1 MQYTLHDLTEH
12 ISRVIALNFVDPL
25 WVTAETA
32 QVSTSRGHT
41 YIDLIG
47 RDGEQIVAQVQGILW
62 YSNRRQLARRLGEG
76 SLQALLQ
83 QGRELRLQVTVDYH
97 ERYGLKL
104 TVVDLDPEF
113 TIGQLALAR
122 ERTIATLREAELLD
136 RNARH
141 LLPPVLQR
149 TAVISSETAAGLQ
162 DFKAQ
167 LAHNGHGYRYE
178 QVLYEAPMQGEAAP
192 KAIVKQLRK
201 IAKLPGRYD
210 AVAIMR
216 GGGAKLDLV
225 AFDDLALNKQIATMP
240 LPVLVGI
247 GHETDE
253 TVIDLTAH
261 TALKTPTALADFLIR
276 HNEAYEAELLYAGG
290 RLQQL
295 ARSYQQYTRQQL
307 DHATAQLRWQVSLH
321 LREAE
326 YSLERITDKLRTTTE
341 RRTTL
346 ATRQLDDAAQRLALL
361 RPEQMHRRGFVRV
374 EKAGEVVTN
383 VAQVTSDD
391 EVTLYLEGGAVEGR
405 IK

>member
-62 YSNRRQLARRLGEG
+62 YSNRKQLARRLGEA
-76 SLQALLQ
+76 SVQALLQ

-122 ERTIATLREAELLD
+122 ARTIATLREARLLG
-136 RNARH
+136 RNAQH
-141 LLPPVLQR
+141 SLPPVLQR
-149 TAVISSETAAGLQ
+149 IAVISSETAAGLQ
-162 DFKAQ
+162 DFRMQ
-167 LAHNGHGYRYE
+167 LAHNTHGYRYE

-201 IAKLPGRYD
+201 IARLPGRYD
-210 AVAIMR
+210 AIAIMR

-225 AFDDLALNKQIATMP
+225 AFDDLALNQQIATMP

-261 TALKTPTALADFLIR
+261 TALKTPTALADFMIR
-276 HNEAYEAELLYAGG
+276 HNEAYEAELLHSGG
-290 RLQQL
+290 HLQRL
-295 ARSYQQYTRQQL
+295 ASGYQQYARQQL
-307 DHATAQLRWQVSLH
+307 DHATAQLRWQVSRH
-321 LREAE
+321 LREAT
-326 YSLERITDKLRTTTE
+326 YLLDRNTDKLRTATE
-341 RRTTL
+341 RHSTL
-346 ATRQLDDAAQRLALL
+346 ALRQLDEAAQRLTML
-361 RPEQMHRRGFVRV
+361 RPEQMHKRGYVRV
-374 EKAGEVVTN
+374 EKGGEVVTHA
-383 VAQVTSDD
+383 AQVSTDD
-391 EVTLYLEGGAVEGR
+391 EVTLHLEGGRVEGL